1 MTKEAITYLRTHLL
15 DSNPTTRFTVI
26 ADNMIYFRENMVQLI
41 WDDDRELL
49 WALRQNQETRENYA
63 RPIQIQCTAYESIQ
77 YIGVDFPI
85 ELGRKVCKNVG
96 FDSKECMDF
105 IDSLDLDKHPPI

>member
-15 DSNPTTRFTVI
+15 DESPNAKFTII

-41 WDDDRELL
+41 WDDERELL
-49 WALRQNQETRENYA
+49 WALRQNQEVRENYT
-63 RPIQIQCTAYESIQ
+63 RPIQIQCCAYETIQ

-85 ELGRKVCKNVG
+85 EMGRKVCQNVG
-96 FDSKECMDF
+96 FDSDECMKF
-105 IDSLDLDKHPPI
+105 IDSLDLDKNPPI